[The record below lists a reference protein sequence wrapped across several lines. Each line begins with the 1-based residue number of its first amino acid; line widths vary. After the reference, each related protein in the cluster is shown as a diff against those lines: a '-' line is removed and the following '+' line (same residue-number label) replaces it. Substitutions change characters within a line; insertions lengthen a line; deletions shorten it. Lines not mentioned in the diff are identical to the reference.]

1 MKEHRF
7 WATQPVPQYGDA
19 SPTGDDGYIEPP
31 KNHDEIRKEPFPLL
45 KEFEWSAIDINDP
58 KQNKELYDLL
68 SANYVE
74 DDDAA
79 FRFNYSSDF
88 LKWALRPPG
97 YHKEW
102 HIGVRVASNK
112 KLVAF
117 ISGVPVTIRVR
128 ENTVQATEINYL
140 CVHKKLR
147 SKRLAPVLIKEV
159 TRQVHLKGIFQ
170 AIYTAGIVVPTP
182 ITVCRYYHRS
192 LNVQKLVETKFCY
205 VPRSMTL
212 ARMIR
217 VNKPPATTYIPGLR
231 EAEDHDLPE
240 LTELFTKYME
250 RFSLVPVFSTEEIR
264 HHLLGGKGT
273 GKVGDGGVG
282 RREGQVTWCYVVE
295 DPQSHRITDFFSF
308 YSLPSTVI
316 GGAKY
321 PVIEAAYLYYYGTEA
336 AFTPNAEKDR
346 TLQKRLQSL
355 IGDALVVAKGADF
368 DVFNALTLMDNVSF
382 LKDLK
387 FAEGDGFL
395 NFYLYNWRTNPLA
408 GVVQV
413 GDVPAGK
420 GVGVVML

>member
-1 MKEHRF
+1 MKEHKF
-7 WATQPVPQYGDA
+7 WATQPVPQWGDA
-19 SPTGDDGYIEPP
+19 APTGEDGYIEPSKP
-31 KNHDEIRKEPFPLL
+31 HDEVKQEPYSLP
-45 KEFEWSAIDINDP
+45 KDFEWSIIDINDP

-74 DDDAA
+74 DDEAA

-88 LKWALRPPG
+88 LKWALNPPG

-117 ISGVPVTIRVR
+117 ISGVPITLRVR
-128 ENTVQATEINYL
+128 ANSISAAEINYL

-170 AIYTAGIVVPTP
+170 AIYTAGIVIPTP
-182 ITVCRYYHRS
+182 VSVCRYYHRS

-205 VPRSMTL
+205 VPRNMTL

-217 VNKPPATTYIPGLR
+217 INKLPAAPSMSGLR
-231 EAEDHDLPE
+231 EAEDRDIPE
-240 LTELFTKYME
+240 LAALFTKCME
-250 RFSLVPVFSTEEIR
+250 RYSMVPIFNEQELQ
-264 HHLLGGKGT
+264 HQLLSGKGT
-273 GKVGDGGVG
+273 GKIGDGGAG
-282 RREGQVTWCYVVE
+282 RREGQVTWTYVVE

-316 GGAKY
+316 NNTKH
-321 PVIEAAYLYYYGTEA
+321 PVLEAAYLYYYGTET
-336 AFTPNAEKDR
+336 AFTSKDDEKS
-346 TLQKRLQSL
+346 LQKRLMSL
-355 IGDALVVAKGADF
+355 IGDALVVATEAKF
-368 DVFNALTLMDNVSF
+368 DVFNALTLMDNVPI

-395 NFYLYNWRTNPLA
+395 NFYLYNWRTTPLA
-408 GVVQV
+408 GMAPA
-413 GDVPAGK
+413 GDVPAGN
-420 GVGVVML
+420 GIGVVML